1 MASEALR
8 QEEEEVFRRFKRGS
22 SSGRHVTSEDEE
34 TDRLLLEGPLQSP
47 IEESDAR
54 EAEDEEQVTA
64 AFFIEEREK
73 EANDYRRLSNGD
85 IELERSSSRNNRI
98 HLETFGTG
106 VFSRNGHL
114 YRRDRSKPLKTG
126 LHSYRSTLSDEALAS
141 AADAGAFERN
151 YQRTKRRVAQKDGDI
166 ECNIP
171 DALSFSVPDRFRFF
185 KDEVFLVRD
194 INGNGMRALI
204 FMSYHG
210 TNLLARYKNVAFD
223 GTFRIVPDHMLQL
236 FTIHAFLDT
245 RSSLPAC
252 YVIMNKKTSE
262 LYRRVFEAINELLGE
277 SGPPVSC
284 ALMTARL

>member
-126 LHSYRSTLSDEALAS
+126 LHSYRCVEKLCTGRAHIDEATGVGRLTRDHNHNPCYSDVQLRSARDALARGARISADIVGSRPRAATRDAVHAIRSTLSDEALAS

-185 KDEVFLVRD
+185 KD
-194 INGNGMRALI
+194 GMLW
-204 FMSYHG
+204 
-210 TNLLARYKNVAFD
+210 TTKQQN
-223 GTFRIVPDHMLQL
+223 
-236 FTIHAFLDT
+236 
-245 RSSLPAC
+245 
-252 YVIMNKKTSE
+252 
-262 LYRRVFEAINELLGE
+262 
-277 SGPPVSC
+277 
-284 ALMTARL
+284 

>member
-126 LHSYRSTLSDEALAS
+126 LHSYRYEAQGMHLPVEQGYPLIS
-141 AADAGAFERN
+141 SGLVHVPQQEMQSMRSEVRS
-151 YQRTKRRVAQKDGDI
+151 RTKPWPVQLMLERLNVTTRGPNDELRRKMATLNAIYPMPFRSRCPIVFV
-166 ECNIP
+166 
-171 DALSFSVPDRFRFF
+171 FSRM
-185 KDEVFLVRD
+185 KY
-194 INGNGMRALI
+194 
-204 FMSYHG
+204 S
-210 TNLLARYKNVAFD
+210 
-223 GTFRIVPDHMLQL
+223 
-236 FTIHAFLDT
+236 
-245 RSSLPAC
+245 
-252 YVIMNKKTSE
+252 
-262 LYRRVFEAINELLGE
+262 
-277 SGPPVSC
+277 
-284 ALMTARL
+284 